1 MHFTWADYAILG
13 VLVISGLLGLMRG
26 FVREILSLIAWV
38 VAVAMAVHFSDQV
51 AVYLQHLIDAAPL
64 RKAAAFCLIL
74 FVVLILGALLGSLVA
89 GALSGAGLSGTDRI
103 VGFIFGLFR
112 GGILVALL
120 VLVGGL
126 TPAPRA
132 NWWKGATLIPPFE
145 KAALWIRDKMPAS
158 WLANLNYH

>member
-1 MHFTWADYAILG
+1 MHFTWADYVILG
-13 VLVISGLLGLMRG
+13 ILVISGLLGLMRG
-26 FVREILSLIAWV
+26 FVREILSLLAWV
-38 VAVAMAVHFSDQV
+38 AAVALAVHFSDQV
-51 AVYLQHLIDAAPL
+51 AVYLQQLIEAAPL

-74 FVVLILGALLGSLVA
+74 FVVLIVGALLGSLVA
-89 GALSGAGLSGTDRI
+89 SVLSGAGLSGTDRV
-103 VGFIFGLFR
+103 VGLIFGALR

-132 NWWKGATLIPPFE
+132 TWWKESTLIPPFE
-145 KAALWIRDKMPAS
+145 RAALWIRDRMPAS